1 MKLCRDMEKRGD
13 VPPLTRCLARVCL
26 VYYNTIVILREEVWS
41 AYRAQ
46 VARENSFHHRAMALI
61 NALEWY

>member
-1 MKLCRDMEKRGD
+1 MQGHGEVRGCTAAYQ
-13 VPPLTRCLARVCL
+13 VLGKNLFK

-41 AYRAQ
+41 AYWAQ

-61 NALEWY
+61 NALEW

>member
-1 MKLCRDMEKRGD
+1 MQGHGEAGGCTATYQVLGRSLLK
-13 VPPLTRCLARVCL
+13 
-26 VYYNTIVILREEVWS
+26 VYCNTNVILREEVWS

-61 NALEWY
+61 NALEW

>member
-1 MKLCRDMEKRGD
+1 MQGHGEARGCTAAYQ
-13 VPPLTRCLARVCL
+13 VLGKNFK

-61 NALEWY
+61 NALEW

>member
-1 MKLCRDMEKRGD
+1 MQGHGKARGCTATYQ
-13 VPPLTRCLARVCL
+13 VLGKNLFK

-61 NALEWY
+61 NALEW